1 MRKIFVMLCVCV
13 SCILN
18 AQENVLSSE
27 KCSETMA
34 AIYSLD
40 EAKFTTNLTQVT
52 DKALAAYLTEY
63 WALMKYTSA
72 NNKQNYKTY
81 MQKSDDALDAVEDHK
96 YEYTL
101 RSNILIH
108 RCLVDMSEGNMLSG
122 GIQFWKSY
130 RAFKEGE
137 EKYPNYDGQL
147 MLRGIYNI
155 LLSQIPDK
163 WRGLAGFFGFG
174 KGDLKKGFEQ
184 ISAYRE
190 KVKNVV
196 GVGEESLVVS
206 FANFFLSQ
214 EQTVSA
220 EMATAMKSSKSP
232 LVLYAYLLSMGRK
245 QRGAEA
251 DEVLQ
256 SIDSKL
262 FTTFPLL
269 YQQKSKFAL
278 RRLDADNCITY
289 ADKFLR
295 IYKGIAC
302 LNDAY
307 LLKGYAYLLK
317 GDAAQAQQF
326 GDKCAAMSASSDVDK
341 RTQADAKRM
350 AITDVEML
358 KARMQ
363 FEYGNFSESRKIL
376 ASMTPKPS
384 DILEYHFRI
393 GRAED
398 MMGNRAAANKSYQQ
412 VVSLSG
418 NDKRY
423 FGPYAAVYQ
432 AEIKMKAGDKAAA
445 KQLLA
450 KAKSMN
456 NGEFSKEI
464 DQRIAIDLRTI
475 EEQQ

>member
-1 MRKIFVMLCVCV
+1 MRILTFLLCFMAGAGA
-13 SCILN
+13 LR
-18 AQENVLSSE
+18 AQENILSAGA
-27 KCSETMA
+27 CGQTLA
-34 AIYSLD
+34 ATYSLD
-40 EAKFTTNLTQVT
+40 ESKYTTNLNLVT
-52 DKALAAYLTEY
+52 DKALAAYMAEY

-72 NNKQNYKTY
+72 NNKQNYKIY
-81 MQKSDDALDAVEDHK
+81 MQKSDDALDAVDDHK
-96 YEYTL
+96 YGYCL

-108 RCLVDMSEGNMLSG
+108 RCLVDMSEGNMVSG

-130 RAFKEGE
+130 RAFKNGE

-147 MLRGIYNI
+147 MLRGLYNI

-190 KVKNVV
+190 KVKDKV
-196 GVGEESLVVS
+196 GICEESLVVS

-232 LVLYAYLLSMGRK
+232 IVLYAYLLSMGRK

-251 DEVLQ
+251 DELLATIDK
-256 SIDSKL
+256 SIYN
-262 FTTFPLL
+262 TFPLL

-278 RRLDADNCITY
+278 RRLDADNCILY
-289 ADKFLR
+289 ADKFIQL
-295 IYKGIAC
+295 YKGVAC

-307 LLKGYAYLLK
+307 LLKAYACLLK
-317 GDAAQAQQF
+317 GDRQQAMQLAA
-326 GDKCAAMSASSDVDK
+326 KCASMSASSDVDK
-341 RTQADAKRM
+341 RTLADAKRM
-350 AITDVEML
+350 GETEVEML
-358 KARMQ
+358 KARMM
-363 FEYGNFSESRKIL
+363 FEYGDFKESRNIL
-376 ASMTPKPS
+376 ASMTPKAS
-384 DILEYHFRI
+384 EIVEYHFRI

-398 MMGNRAAANKSYQQ
+398 MMNNLAAAEKAYQQ
-412 VVSLSG
+412 VIALTA

-423 FGPYAAVYQ
+423 FGPYAAVYL
-432 AEIKMKAGDKAAA
+432 AEIKMKVGNKTAA
-445 KQLLA
+445 KELLA

-456 NGEFSKEI
+456 NGEFAKEI
-464 DQRIAIDLRTI
+464 EQRIAIDVRTI
-475 EEQQ
+475 EQ